1 MPKKRSFEA
10 VYEEHFSYVYNMIY
24 MHLLHKETAED
35 LTSEAFI
42 KAYSAYDRYDP
53 SIASEKTWLAN
64 IANRLLI
71 DNYRA
76 KERNKTDLASDEILN
91 VIPDEED
98 EYEKLVDTTNQEVYQ
113 LLNKLDE
120 EERHLLIL
128 RYFMAAK
135 NPEIAEELGISAKA
149 VSERYRRLLVK
160 CRKLMED
167 IRTDT

>member
-1 MPKKRSFEA
+1 MAVKRSFED

-24 MHLLHKETAED
+24 MHVLHKETAED
-35 LTSEAFI
+35 VTSEAFI
-42 KAYSAYDRYDP
+42 KAYAAYDRFDP
-53 SIASEKTWLAN
+53 SLASERTWLCN

-71 DNYRA
+71 DHYRA

-91 VIPDEED
+91 VIPDEND
-98 EYEKLVDTTNQEVYQ
+98 EYEKLLDTTNQEVYQ

-128 RYFMAAK
+128 RYFMDAK
-135 NPEIAEELGISAKA
+135 NPEIAQELGISAKA

-167 IRTDT
+167 IVT